1 MSGLLPKADIH
12 KRIEHVCFVP
22 IADIAWD
29 ARLAAMRGTQSESL
43 LRSFPLFIT
52 WIVGVG
58 STEQRWRKRV
68 EALPAFVCKIVPR
81 PSSRYLAGVG
91 IYRAS

>member
-1 MSGLLPKADIH
+1 M
-12 KRIEHVCFVP
+12 P

-81 PSSRYLAGVG
+81 PSLDDGFLSLSFPTQTGEG
-91 IYRAS
+91 P